1 MAQSTENLW
10 AAMRAPFWK
19 RFGIGKTLPANLD
32 YAFDNNFALRW
43 RNAADTANFDL
54 IKVNA
59 SNEVEFGGGAP
70 IGTDVTLKNGAGI
83 RSVLAG
89 GGGFVDMIEVN
100 ASDEVVLPS
109 GATSSDDVTL
119 ANTKL
124 LKSVNAAGN
133 GTVDMISVDA
143 TDTVKLPSGAS
154 SDENLV
160 LANTKAIVF
169 VNAAGNGSVSALT
182 VGASDIPTLL
192 NGARVQAGAQ
202 FNASVLTRR
211 TTIATVNTAGPETY
225 TAAQLLG
232 GFIARDTAGAPRD
245 DVLPAAADLVA
256 AITGAVAGDSFEF
269 IYANNS
275 GAADASTLTAPDAA
289 VTIVGTAAIAQND
302 IKRITVVV
310 TNVGAGTEAYSV
322 YIPS

>member
-1 MAQSTENLW
+1 MAQKTQNLW

-43 RNAADTANFDL
+43 RNAADTGDIDL

-59 SNEVEFGGGAP
+59 SDEVEFGGGAP
-70 IGTDVTLKNGAGI
+70 IGSDVTLANTKKI

-89 GGGFVDMIEVN
+89 GGGF
-100 ASDEVVLPS
+100 
-109 GATSSDDVTL
+109 
-119 ANTKL
+119 
-124 LKSVNAAGN
+124 
-133 GTVDMISVDA
+133 VDMISVDA

-154 SDENLV
+154 SDENIV
-160 LANTKAIVF
+160 LANTKSVVF
-169 VNAAGNGSVSALT
+169 TNAAGNGSVSVLT

-202 FNASVLTRR
+202 LNASVLTRR

-225 TAAQLLG
+225 TAAQLIG
-232 GFIARDTAGAPRD
+232 GLIARDTAGAPRA

-269 IYANNS
+269 IYHNNS
-275 GAADASTLTAPDAA
+275 GAANASTLTPPDAA

-302 IKRITVVV
+302 IKRITVIV
-310 TNVGAGTEAYSV
+310 TDVGAGTEAYSV

>member
-1 MAQSTENLW
+1 MAQSTKNLW

-89 GGGFVDMIEVN
+89 GGGFVDMIKVN

-109 GATSSDDVTL
+109 GATS
-119 ANTKL
+119 
-124 LKSVNAAGN
+124 
-133 GTVDMISVDA
+133 
-143 TDTVKLPSGAS
+143 
-154 SDENLV
+154 DENV
-160 LANTKAIVF
+160 ILANTKAIVF
-169 VNAAGNGSVSALT
+169 TNAAGNGSVSALT
-182 VGASDIPTLL
+182 VGADDIPTLL
-192 NGARVQAGAQ
+192 NGARVTAGAQ
-202 FNASVLTRR
+202 LNASVLTRR
-211 TTIATVNTAGPETY
+211 TVGVAIATAGDETY
-225 TAAQLLG
+225 TATQLLG
-232 GFIARDTAGAPRD
+232 GLITRDTAGAPRAD
-245 DVLPAAADLVA
+245 TLPAAADLVA
-256 AITGAVAGDSFEF
+256 AITGAAVGDSFDF
-269 IYANNS
+269 IYHNNS
-275 GAADASTLTAPDAA
+275 GAANASTLTAPDAA
-289 VTIVGTAAIAQND
+289 VTIVGTAAIAQNE
-302 IKRITVVV
+302 IKRITVVI
-310 TNVGAGTEAYSV
+310 TNVTAAAEAYSV